1 MRLKTI
7 DGPPGTGK
15 TRRIIETAKTW
26 DKDSAVLTYTNDASA
41 VVRSRA
47 SHLTSGTIYSLSWP
61 HVSPFAKG
69 TKMMGSTV
77 NSSYGQRKIHHLF
90 DPALTQYEMDAPS
103 NLPVQREDMLG
114 RNLHAWSAGDPPF
127 DLWSETPKGPL
138 KYTLPLAR
146 WVEAGCPL
154 VEGEPTFKHIAIDE
168 AQDMSW
174 LELRAC
180 MGLLREDGDATAYG
194 DPGQS
199 IFARSKGM
207 LGGALPPVWTSA
219 AEKEVMEK
227 GYRVGDP
234 VASVASRVLSSYY
247 KRPSSTFRAEH
258 RTDILTW
265 NHNLKP
271 FRGLVLG
278 YSRRAVAK
286 AFRNWNLART
296 GIVPT
301 VANADKELVLATGHA
316 AKGAEADDVYL
327 LPWSRQAIRRLEER
341 DTETIR
347 LLYVMLTRA
356 RKRLHI
362 PITLKARLPI

>member
-1 MRLKTI
+1 MTLITI

-15 TRRIIETAKTW
+15 TRRIIQVAENW
-26 DKDSAVLTYTNDASA
+26 EKDSAVLTYTNDAAA

-47 SHLTSGTIYSLSWP
+47 PDLTAGTIYSLSWP
-61 HVSPFAKG
+61 HVSSFAKG
-69 TKMMGSTV
+69 TKMLGSTV
-77 NSSYGQRKIHHLF
+77 NVSYGQRKIHHLF
-90 DPALTQYEMDAPS
+90 DPALVQYEMDAPS
-103 NLPVQREDMLG
+103 NCPPSRQDGMAKS
-114 RNLHAWSAGDPPF
+114 LHAWSAGDPPF
-127 DLWSETPKGPL
+127 DLWNETPKGLL

-154 VEGEPTFKHIAIDE
+154 VEGKPTFKRIAIDE

-180 MGLLREDGDATAYG
+180 LGLLKEGGEATAYG

-199 IFARSKGM
+199 IFATSKGM
-207 LGGALPPVWTSA
+207 TGGSLPPVWASA
-219 AEKEVMEK
+219 DEKEVMNK

-247 KRPSSTFRAEH
+247 KRPSSTFKAEH
-258 RTDILTW
+258 VTDILTW
-265 NHNLKP
+265 NHTNRP
-271 FRGLVLG
+271 FKGLVLG

-286 AFRNWNLART
+286 AFRNWNLSQT
-296 GIVPT
+296 GVVPN
-301 VANADKELVLATGHA
+301 VAQADEELVLATGHA

-327 LPWSRQAIRRLEER
+327 LPWSRQAIKRLEAK

-356 RKRLHI
+356 RRRVHI
-362 PITLKARLPI
+362 PITLKARLPQ

>member
-1 MRLKTI
+1 MSLTTI

-15 TRRIIETAKTW
+15 TRRIIQTAKNW
-26 DKDSAVLTYTNDASA
+26 GEDSAVLTYTNDAAS

-47 SHLTSGTIYSLSWP
+47 PNLTAGTIYSLSWP

-69 TKMMGSTV
+69 TKMLGSTV

-90 DPALTQYEMDAPS
+90 DPALAQYEMDAPS
-103 NLPVQREDMLG
+103 NSPPTRQDALVKS
-114 RNLHAWSAGDPPF
+114 LHAWNVGDPPF
-127 DLWSETPKGPL
+127 DLWRETPKGLL
-138 KYTLPLAR
+138 KYALPLAR
-146 WVEAGCPL
+146 WVEAGCPI
-154 VEGEPTFKHIAIDE
+154 VEGKPTFKQIAIDE

-180 MGLLREDGDATAYG
+180 MGLLREGGNATAYG

-199 IFARSKGM
+199 IFAQSKGM
-207 LGGALPPVWTSA
+207 VGNALPPVWSYA
-219 AEKEVMEK
+219 DHKEVLDI

-234 VASVASRVLSSYY
+234 VASVASRVLNSYY
-247 KRPSSTFRAEH
+247 KRPSSTFKAQH

-265 NHNLKP
+265 NHTLRP

-286 AFRNWNLART
+286 AFRNWTLTRT
-296 GIVPT
+296 GVVPN
-301 VANADKELVLATGHA
+301 VAEADKELVLATGHA

-327 LPWSRQAIRRLEER
+327 LPWSRQAIKRLEEK
-341 DTETIR
+341 DTETVR

-356 RKRLHI
+356 KKRVHI
-362 PITLKARLPI
+362 PITLKARLPL

>member
-1 MRLKTI
+1 MNLITI

-15 TRRIIETAKTW
+15 TRRIIETAKQW
-26 DKDSAVLTYTNDASA
+26 EKDCAVLTYTNDAAS

-47 SHLTSGTIYSLSWP
+47 PHLTSGTIYSLSWP

-90 DPALTQYEMDAPS
+90 DPALTQYELDAPS
-103 NLPVQREDMLG
+103 NNPTTRQDTMVKS
-114 RNLHAWSAGDPPF
+114 LHAWNAGEPPF
-127 DLWSETPKGPL
+127 DLWSEMPKGEL

-154 VEGEPTFKHIAIDE
+154 VEGKPTFKRIAIDE

-180 MGLLREDGDATAYG
+180 LGLLREGGEATAYG
-194 DPGQS
+194 DTGQS
-199 IFARSKGM
+199 IFAQSKGM
-207 LGGALPPVWTSA
+207 VGNSLPPVWTA
-219 AEKEVMEK
+219 ANEKEVMNI

-247 KRPSSTFRAEH
+247 KRPSSTFRAKH

-265 NHNLKP
+265 NHTLRP

-286 AFRNWNLART
+286 AFRNWTLSQT
-296 GIVPT
+296 GVVPN
-301 VANADKELVLATGHA
+301 VAEADKELVLATGHA

-327 LPWSRQAIRRLEER
+327 LPWSRQAIKRLEER
-341 DTETIR
+341 DTETLR

-356 RKRLHI
+356 RKRVHI
-362 PITLKARLPI
+362 PITLKARLPL